1 MIIKVVK
8 KILIFLLLAIPILEM
23 ALRLFNPQQLI
34 TDVNIFVPDTSG
46 LGIRLAP
53 NLDKTINTG
62 EGNARLITDDKGYR
76 ISGDTQASSDINIL
90 ALGDSFLLALQVDYE
105 ETMTAIL
112 EKELSTALDKSSR
125 IVNTGVGAYSPN
137 HYLILAKNELK
148 SNNYDMVLVFVYL
161 GNDIIES
168 VDSSFPPITRT
179 TREFRVPKNLSKPE
193 LVDALLYPINDILE
207 KKSHLFVLLKNQISN
222 YLAKIGLTARYFPD
236 NLLISSSESD
246 RWKISA
252 DVLSSIE
259 YEASKYNIPVIY
271 ILIPSPY
278 QIDVDQLTWAKESF
292 GIKDEEIDLAQ
303 PSRRLSMEMKARK
316 LNVIDLY
323 EPLRNAYLEK
333 NLRPYGNV
341 DSHLSKDGHKF
352 IANYV
357 LSPILSILMGQK

>member
-8 KILIFLLLAIPILEM
+8 RILIFLLLAIPILEI

-34 TDVNIFVPDTSG
+34 TDVDIFVPDTSG

-76 ISGDTQASSDINIL
+76 ISGYTQTSCDINIL

-112 EKELSTALDKSSR
+112 EKELTTALDKSSR

-207 KKSHLFVLLKNQISN
+207 KNHISLF
-222 YLAKIGLTARYFPD
+222 Y
-236 NLLISSSESD
+236 
-246 RWKISA
+246 
-252 DVLSSIE
+252 
-259 YEASKYNIPVIY
+259 
-271 ILIPSPY
+271 
-278 QIDVDQLTWAKESF
+278 
-292 GIKDEEIDLAQ
+292 
-303 PSRRLSMEMKARK
+303 
-316 LNVIDLY
+316 
-323 EPLRNAYLEK
+323 
-333 NLRPYGNV
+333 
-341 DSHLSKDGHKF
+341 
-352 IANYV
+352 
-357 LSPILSILMGQK
+357 